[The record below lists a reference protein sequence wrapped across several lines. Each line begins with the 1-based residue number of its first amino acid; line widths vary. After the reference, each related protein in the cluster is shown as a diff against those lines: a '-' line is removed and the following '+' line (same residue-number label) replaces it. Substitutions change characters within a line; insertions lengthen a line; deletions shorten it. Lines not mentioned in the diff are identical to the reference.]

1 MSNELTVWLFREDGP
16 IETLTFLLLLVASGF
31 MLYVYWRLRG
41 QPDKGGAKWGYLLL
55 GLLFLVGAMEEISW
69 GQRIFNYQIEFVQNA
84 SSQDETNFHNL
95 KMFQNLS
102 QYSPWLKVIGHPD
115 RIFTI
120 FMFFLT
126 TLIPIMN
133 AVSKPVR
140 NVLSRI
146 QIPVTTWAVSLS
158 CVLSWIL
165 PEMMDLASNS
175 KWLHHLTQELQE
187 GMFAL
192 TLLFFSLY
200 EYRRHAVGAMSD
212 ASESI
217 EITADVS
224 GL

>member
-1 MSNELTVWLFREDGP
+1 MNNEITVWLFREDGP
-16 IETLTFLLLLVASGF
+16 IEALTFLFLLVASSF
-31 MLYVYWRLRG
+31 MLYVYWQLRG
-41 QPDKGGAKWGYLLL
+41 QPDKGGAKRCYLLL
-55 GLLFLVGAMEEISW
+55 GLLFLFGAMEEISW
-69 GQRIFNYQIEFVQNA
+69 GQRIFNYQIEFIQNA
-84 SSQDETNFHNL
+84 NSQDETNFHNL
-95 KMFQNLS
+95 KMFQTLS
-102 QYSPWLKVIGHPD
+102 KYNPWLKVGHPD

-133 AVSKPVR
+133 AASPPVR

-158 CVLSWIL
+158 CVLSWSL
-165 PEMMDLASNS
+165 PEMIDLASNS
-175 KWLHHLTQELQE
+175 KWLHHLAQELQE

-200 EYRRHAVGAMSD
+200 EYRRHAVVAMPD